1 MLTINTQVKTKDPK
15 AKQPKK
21 IKKTFEIEVKPAE
34 KKEEPPFDPKLGA
47 VMRKC
52 GEAVQTANYQA
63 SLLNHQQ
70 AKLMSKD
77 ELHIHTLG
85 RMVKYEGMAIVEEV
99 WEYAVANMFITK
111 INSINLGIKS
121 QVLPVVNK
129 KTKKTTYAHHTKYGH
144 FISACEM
151 DAEPIYYTGNFLV
164 KENIEKLRPLLIT
177 EIQRGK
183 EYKNLTDYF
192 NLI

>member
-1 MLTINTQVKTKDPK
+1 MLTQSKQSQIIKVKKSKVMKKKVEEVVP
-15 AKQPKK
+15 PKK
-21 IKKTFEIEVKPAE
+21 ED
-34 KKEEPPFDPKLGA
+34 PPFDPKLGA

-85 RMVKYEGMAIVEEV
+85 RMVKYEGMTIVEEV

-129 KTKKTTYAHHTKYGH
+129 KTKKTTYGHHTKYGH